1 MDRLDRYVVRILCG
15 AYGGSLVFM
24 MFVSVLTDLIQNAGR
39 YLDRAEGEG
48 FGVATTVVLL
58 VRYYAEMAPVIFVTV
73 APFLSVVAGMVT
85 VLRLMHTNEM
95 VPMLFSGRRIT
106 RVLRPVLATGLV
118 SGLAMM
124 ACWEYV
130 IPATAESTA
139 SSRSLLMP
147 DLAVLEN
154 VIVEPADD
162 RLRLFAEE
170 YRPRELT
177 MRSLVVLDEREDR
190 AILVSAEAALWVEE
204 SRDWRLSGGAV
215 SDGVTTRPR
224 EWLGYPEITPHRL
237 WQAGRAVKG
246 DRELSYS
253 ELWALYRERPAR
265 HDYLMYLHH
274 NIAYPVANLVLL
286 LLALPFAVSFERGS
300 KIRAVVQAIG
310 ICGAYLVVD
319 LVSGTLGQRAYLHP
333 VAAAWT
339 PTILFGSL
347 GLVLFSE
354 MRT

>member
-1 MDRLDRYVVRILCG
+1 MGRMDRYVVRLLCG
-15 AYGGSLVFM
+15 SYGGSLVFM

-39 YLDRAEGEG
+39 YLDRAEREG
-48 FGVATTVVLL
+48 FGTAATVALL
-58 VRYYAEMAPVIFVTV
+58 LRYYAEMAPVVFVTV
-73 APFLSVVAGMVT
+73 APFLSVAAGMVT
-85 VLRLMHTNEM
+85 VVRLLHTNEM

-106 RVLRPVLATGLV
+106 RVLRPVLAAGLI
-118 SGLAMM
+118 SGGAMM

-139 SSRSLLMP
+139 SSRSLLVP
-147 DLAVLEN
+147 DFAVLEN
-154 VIVEPADD
+154 VIVEPVDD
-162 RLRLFAEE
+162 SLRLFAEQ
-170 YRPRELT
+170 YRPRDSS
-177 MRSLVVLDEREDR
+177 MRSVVVLDERGER
-190 AILVSAEAALWVEE
+190 PILISAEEALWVEE
-204 SRDWRLSGGAV
+204 SRDWHLSGGEI

-224 EWLGYPEITPHRL
+224 EWLGYSEITPRRL

-253 ELWALYRERPAR
+253 ELWELYRERPAR

-274 NIAYPVANLVLL
+274 NIAYPAANIVLL
-286 LLALPFAVSFERGS
+286 LLALPFAVNFERGS
-300 KIRAVVQAIG
+300 RIRAVVQAIAV
-310 ICGAYLVVD
+310 CGAYLVVD

-347 GLVLFSE
+347 GLVLFLG
-354 MRT
+354 MRS